1 MRRKVVGG
9 FTLLEVTLAVAILG
23 LALTAIFASE
33 AGAIRTGARAQ
44 HMTDAT
50 FLARCKMGEIEER
63 MTVEGFPAVSEDGE
77 DECCEG
83 GEREGFRCE
92 WIVERVELPD
102 AVALGAEDGDPLGIG
117 GDHAADSA
125 SGSDLENALTGAAG
139 GDAIGGYAVQFA
151 WPVIR
156 PAIEDQVRRVS
167 VEVFWGEGQSEQSFT
182 VAQYIV
188 SNNPPQV
195 DPDTGQPI
203 APGASGA
210 GGTGA
215 APTGQPGVQNAG
227 NLIQRALGQ

>member
-1 MRRKVVGG
+1 MRRKVLGG

-23 LALTAIFASE
+23 LALTSIFASE

-44 HMTDAT
+44 HMTNAT

-92 WIVERVELPD
+92 WMVERVELPD
-102 AVALGAEDGDPLGIG
+102 AVALDAEDGDPLGIG

-156 PAIEDQVRRVS
+156 PAIEDQVRRVT

-182 VAQYIV
+182 VSQYIV
-188 SNNPPQV
+188 SNSVPQV
-195 DPDTGQPI
+195 DPATGQPI
-203 APGASGA
+203 PPGSTGT
-210 GGTGA
+210 GTGA
-215 APTGQPGVQNAG
+215 GQGQQGVQTPG
-227 NLIQRALGQ
+227 NVLQRALGQ

>member
-1 MRRKVVGG
+1 VRRKIVGG

-23 LALTAIFASE
+23 LALTSIFASE

-50 FLARCKMGEIEER
+50 FLARCKMGEIEEC

-83 GEREGFRCE
+83 GERDGFRCE
-92 WIVERVELPD
+92 WSVERVELPD
-102 AVALGAEDGDPLGIG
+102 AVALGAEEGDPLGIG

-125 SGSDLENALTGAAG
+125 SGSDLENALSGAAG

-156 PAIEDQVRRVS
+156 PAMEDQVRRVT
-167 VEVFWGEGQSEQSFT
+167 VEVFWGEGSREQSFA
-182 VAQYIV
+182 VSQYIV
-188 SNNPPQV
+188 SNNVPQV
-195 DPDTGQPI
+195 DPATGQPVP
-203 APGASGA
+203 PGSTGAGAGAGA
-210 GGTGA
+210 GGQTGG
-215 APTGQPGVQNAG
+215 PQNVG
-227 NLIQRALGQ
+227 NVLQRALGR